1 MRVFILVFY
10 LIYID
15 FKRNYVFS
23 FRPIRS
29 SLKFKN
35 SIFSL
40 FSNSLDKYEKEFEKY
55 RGTPELVDL
64 LENLVLK
71 EPGLEVNITYLHIFE
86 NFLEHQIIIYYILRS
101 I

>member
-1 MRVFILVFY
+1 MRAFILVFY

-15 FKRNYVFS
+15 FRRNFAFS
-23 FRPIRS
+23 FRPYRS
-29 SLKFKN
+29 SLRFKN

-71 EPGLEVNITYLHIFE
+71 EPGLEVNNPYLHIFE
-86 NFLEHQIIIYYILRS
+86 NFSEHQITMYYILRS